1 MDKIQGFSNNYN
13 LNFNGLFNRQP
24 KDDKIIFL
32 DTHLLDYGIPKKVAF
47 VKDHDYEFTTVKLFD
62 KKNEC
67 FYSEE
72 MSDEDAE
79 DSKLLFIK
87 NGVRDFVDIEDIKG
101 GLYGKPKRTR
111 VVSKNAITLD
121 RLGSK
126 EKAQIMAALIKADQ
140 RERAAKTQLDAPAIL
155 RTPDFGYS
163 MGYYSFLAETMD
175 SGFDIDKVLNNL
187 NISTEGCFEPENIER
202 ITVSPDGTK
211 MRIQTKD
218 SKSASLDF
226 CDGARRVFDTSYD
239 NSGCGTIMIMD
250 KNGPILKP
258 ASDKRH

>member
-79 DSKLLFIK
+79 DRS
-87 NGVRDFVDIEDIKG
+87 E
-101 GLYGKPKRTR
+101 
-111 VVSKNAITLD
+111 
-121 RLGSK
+121 
-126 EKAQIMAALIKADQ
+126 E
-140 RERAAKTQLDAPAIL
+140 
-155 RTPDFGYS
+155 
-163 MGYYSFLAETMD
+163 
-175 SGFDIDKVLNNL
+175 
-187 NISTEGCFEPENIER
+187 
-202 ITVSPDGTK
+202 
-211 MRIQTKD
+211 
-218 SKSASLDF
+218 
-226 CDGARRVFDTSYD
+226 RRV
-239 NSGCGTIMIMD
+239 GKEC
-250 KNGPILKP
+250 
-258 ASDKRH
+258 